1 MKTIFQFVIVLQVF
15 KVTCSD
21 ILYTISPDVD
31 VKEQLMELKWYI
43 MTDIDA
49 QQKKSNML
57 LSQLQDMIE
66 DELTKLQAAL
76 PKVADAAERHIN
88 EFEGCPPGV
97 DLTTL
102 PGFSSGTKLH
112 KKKLAYKIQ
121 CFLQILADETVLCD
135 DQGLH
140 STGPYALSPQAV
152 LQEAS

>member
-66 DELTKLQAAL
+66 DELTKLQDGGDKLFSKLANKTVDELSPLEATL

-88 EFEGCPPGV
+88 EFEGTMRGTLRTLQNK
-97 DLTTL
+97 LTVAL
-102 PGFSSGTKLH
+102 MNLGTDMK
-112 KKKLAYKIQ
+112 
-121 CFLQILADETVLCD
+121 QI
-135 DQGLH
+135 
-140 STGPYALSPQAV
+140 V
-152 LQEAS
+152 LQLG